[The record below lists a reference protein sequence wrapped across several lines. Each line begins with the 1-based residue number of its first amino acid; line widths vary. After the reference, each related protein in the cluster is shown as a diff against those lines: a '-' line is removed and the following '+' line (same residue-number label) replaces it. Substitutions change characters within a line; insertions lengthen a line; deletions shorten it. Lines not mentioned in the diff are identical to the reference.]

1 MSERSFAW
9 KTLLRHLRS
18 TSATRIL
25 LLYLLL
31 AMMWLFFSE
40 RLILLLP
47 LNPHT
52 HSWLLAN
59 RGTAFLAATVFVFCA
74 ALRGEFRARSQ
85 TEKKLVR
92 LTRMHT
98 FLAAVNQAIGRLRDR
113 EELFQEVCRLAVEEG
128 PFQMAWI
135 GMVDQF
141 GLRPAASWGLSEEHR
156 EKLFVF
162 AASTPGGW
170 GPGEDT
176 LRRGQHFLCNA
187 VADDP
192 RVLPW
197 REEALRQGYHSLAV
211 FPFRTGK
218 KVIGAL
224 ALYAAEPG
232 FFDGEGT
239 HLLVQLAADVSLA
252 LELMDQKEHYRYAEE
267 RLWHLANYDPL
278 TGLPRRHFLEEALR
292 RAVTRARREEK
303 SVLFL
308 LGVDN
313 FKFINNTL
321 GRAAGD
327 RLLAKIAQLV
337 EERLRPGDILSRLEG
352 DEFGLLRADTTIEE
366 ALLAA
371 EEMRRAV
378 ERTRF
383 EYNGYP
389 LSLSLSIGLTHIDGS
404 LDAQQV
410 LTQAEIAL
418 QRAKEEGKNRVV
430 VPYPG
435 ENAAA
440 KLAEARRLVHQ
451 IKEAVQKGGFS
462 LVYQPIV
469 SLSGAEAKYHEAF
482 LRLPNENGS
491 HTLPGTFIPVAER
504 FGLMPQV
511 DRWVVQQAVSVL
523 QSRPDVGL
531 FVNLS
536 GVSLGD
542 GELLTF
548 IEETVRE
555 SGIAPSRLGFE
566 ITETAVAKDLQRA
579 GQWIARL
586 KTLGCP
592 FALDDFGVGFSS
604 FAHLRML
611 PVDYLKIDGSF
622 VRSLSTEPTNR
633 ALIRAMNEAA
643 HALGKLTIAEFVE
656 NEETLAILRELQ
668 VDFAQGYHLGRPAP
682 FSAGIDE

>member
-1 MSERSFAW
+1 MSERNFAW
-9 KTLLRHLRS
+9 KALLRHLRS
-18 TSATRIL
+18 TSAARIL

-31 AMMWLFFSE
+31 AVLWLFFSE

-47 LNPHT
+47 AAPHT
-52 HSWLLAN
+52 HSWLLAH
-59 RGTAFLAATVFVFCA
+59 RGTAFLAVTVFVFCA
-74 ALRGEFRARSQ
+74 ALREEFRARSQ
-85 TEKKLVR
+85 AEKKLFR
-92 LTRMHT
+92 LTRIHT
-98 FLAAVNQAIGRLRDR
+98 LLATVNQSITRLRNR

-128 PFQMAWI
+128 LFQMAWV
-135 GMVDQF
+135 GLADQF
-141 GLRPAASWGLSEEHR
+141 GLRPAASWGLPEGHR
-156 EKLFVF
+156 QKLFVF
-162 AASTPGGW
+162 AANTPGGW
-170 GPGEDT
+170 GPGGDT
-176 LRRGQHFLCNA
+176 VQRGEHFLCNDIA
-187 VADDP
+187 RDP
-192 RVLPW
+192 RTLPW
-197 REEALRQGYHSLAV
+197 REEALRQGYRSLAV

-218 KVIGAL
+218 KVVGAL

-232 FFDGEGT
+232 FFDAEGIC
-239 HLLVQLAADVSLA
+239 LLEQLAADVSLA
-252 LELMDQKEHYRYAEE
+252 TEVMDQREHYRYAEE
-267 RLWHLANYDPL
+267 KVWQLANYDPL

-308 LGVDN
+308 MGVDN

-327 RLLAKIAQLV
+327 HVLAKIAQSI

-378 ERTRF
+378 ERARL

-404 LDAQQV
+404 LDAQQA
-410 LTQAEIAL
+410 LTQAEVAL

-430 VPYPG
+430 VSYPG
-435 ENAAA
+435 ENTVA
-440 KLAEARRLVHQ
+440 KLAKTRQLVCQ
-451 IKEAVQKGGFS
+451 IKEAVRKGQFS

-469 SLSGAEAKYHEAF
+469 SLSSTEAKYHEAF
-482 LRLPNENGS
+482 VRLPNENGS

-536 GVSLGD
+536 GASLGD
-542 GELLTF
+542 EELLRF
-548 IEETVRE
+548 VEETVRG
-555 SGIAPSRLGFE
+555 SGVAPSRLGFE

-604 FAHLRML
+604 FAHLRTL

-622 VRSLSTEPTNR
+622 VRTLGAEPANR
-633 ALIRAMNEAA
+633 ALIRAMNDAA

-656 NEETLAILRELQ
+656 NEETLAMLRELQ

-682 FSAGIDE
+682 FPKESG